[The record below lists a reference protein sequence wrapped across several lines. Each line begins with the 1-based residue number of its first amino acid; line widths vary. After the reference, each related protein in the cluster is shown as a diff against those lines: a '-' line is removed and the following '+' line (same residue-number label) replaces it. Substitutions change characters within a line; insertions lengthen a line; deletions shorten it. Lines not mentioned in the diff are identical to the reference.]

1 MFILSK
7 IVFFLLNPALWVL
20 LALLVAWKTRNPYRR
35 KRWLAAALFVFVF
48 FSSPLVVHRFIK
60 LHQWQPMPMKAG
72 EKYEAGILLGGV
84 LGYDENYKEAF
95 FMGASDRFIQTL
107 KLYKQGHIKKIIVSG
122 GNAVFA
128 KGDYREGDWLVT
140 NLLAMGVP
148 PEDILNER
156 KAQNTVENARFSH
169 HILDSMGSNSPVV
182 IITSAW
188 HMTRA
193 VKIFEKEGV
202 PVRPYPVDYMI
213 VPSQKKIRWHHLVP
227 TGSAMEQWNLLFK
240 EWVGVLAIGLQRTKI
255 NTSSPV
261 R

>member
-1 MFILSK
+1 M
-7 IVFFLLNPALWVL
+7 
-20 LALLVAWKTRNPYRR
+20 
-35 KRWLAAALFVFVF
+35 
-48 FSSPLVVHRFIK
+48 
-60 LHQWQPMPMKAG
+60 
-72 EKYEAGILLGGV
+72 
-84 LGYDENYKEAF
+84 
-95 FMGASDRFIQTL
+95 
-107 KLYKQGHIKKIIVSG
+107 
-122 GNAVFA
+122 FA
-128 KGDYREGDWLVT
+128 KGNYREGDWLVS

-148 PEDILNER
+148 PGDILNER

-169 HILDSMGSNSPVV
+169 QLLDSMGSNSPVV

-240 EWVGVLAIGLQRTKI
+240 EWVGILAIGLQRAKF
-255 NTSSPV
+255 NK
-261 R
+261 